1 MNQNSNK
8 LMWVSLSYY
17 QIYKEA
23 ANTYLLIYV
32 TIMYRGTK
40 FVILN
45 FCTFDIFSI
54 LNEGSKNLYKSSKEQ
69 SLNHVIW

>member
-8 LMWVSLSYY
+8 LMWVSLSHY

-32 TIMYRGTK
+32 TVMYRGTK

-54 LNEGSKNLYKSSKEQ
+54 LDEDSKNLYKLIKEPSSYQ
-69 SLNHVIW
+69 GI